1 MGVKISITYV
11 FMSKNFNIIMYQFA
25 WAGRGE
31 INLIC
36 VDYTGTFAPNFE
48 SLSQY
53 LKHRERQKDMAIYLL
68 GSTWLPPVCY
78 FKLHTLNIHFL
89 EQRSKG
95 IKIKWQTHIAL
106 DHHYLIPLCTAT
118 TKIKNDRTNSSVCR
132 TVLYPISFCLQC
144 C

>member
-1 MGVKISITYV
+1 MGG
-11 FMSKNFNIIMYQFA
+11 
-25 WAGRGE
+25 AGRCE

-48 SLSQY
+48 SLYQY

-118 TKIKNDRTNSSVCR
+118 TKIKNDRTNSFGMPNGFIPYQLLSSM
-132 TVLYPISFCLQC
+132 LLILLLEY
-144 C
+144 